1 MATFDRRTGHADRRR
16 QFERPRVE
24 RREATEDRR
33 RISLMEMPIDST
45 TEQEVVD
52 AVGEAVTRGRGGW
65 VITPNLDHLRLF
77 RSSDDVRRHFEN
89 ADLVVA
95 DGMPLVWASRIQD
108 TPLPERVAGSDLIW
122 SLTKE
127 AERRQASIYLVGG
140 NPGSAEQAGEILR
153 ERAPGVEIAGTD
165 CPPMGFE
172 SSPGEVDSLAERL
185 DRSEPDIV
193 YVGLPLDKQVA
204 LIPRLRRVVP
214 SAWFLGLGISF
225 SFVSGEV
232 RRASGWM
239 QRTGLE
245 WVHRLM
251 QEPRRLFRRY
261 LIDGLPFAA
270 RLFAHAARRRWS

>member
-1 MATFDRRTGHADRRR
+1 MSVVD
-16 QFERPRVE
+16 
-24 RREATEDRR
+24 R
-33 RISLMEMPIDST
+33 RISLMEMPIDAT
-45 TEQEVVD
+45 TEEEVVE
-52 AVGEAVTRGRGGW
+52 AVGEGVTRGQGGW

-77 RSSDDVRRHFEN
+77 RSSDDVRRHFED

-122 SLTKE
+122 SLAEE
-127 AERRQASIYLVGG
+127 AERRRASIYLVGG
-140 NPGSAEQAGEILR
+140 NPGTAEQAGEVLR
-153 ERAPGVEIAGTD
+153 ERAPGLTIAGTD

-172 SSPGEVDSLAERL
+172 SRPREIDSVADRIERS
-185 DRSEPDIV
+185 DPDIV

-232 RRASGWM
+232 RRAPGWM
-239 QRTGLE
+239 QQTGLE

-251 QEPRRLFRRY
+251 QEPGRLFRRY

-270 RLFAHAARRRWS
+270 RLFAHAARSRWS